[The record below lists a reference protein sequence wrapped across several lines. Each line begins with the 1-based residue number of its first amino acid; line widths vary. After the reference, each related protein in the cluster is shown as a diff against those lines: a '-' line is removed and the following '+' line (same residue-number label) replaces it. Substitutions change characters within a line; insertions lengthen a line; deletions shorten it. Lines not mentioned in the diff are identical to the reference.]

1 MEPGSFYQYG
11 EQSLNLQ
18 AHPPDLINTGLS
30 QSLLD
35 DDDMDTV
42 PDIYTK
48 IFIGGL
54 NSITTNGKY
63 DHSILKFL

>member
-18 AHPPDLINTGLS
+18 ARFDKHRIE
-30 QSLLD
+30 SLLD